1 MAGASPTLPM
11 PFDAGPGDGHCLL
24 IANEFFSPLSALW
37 GTHVNPLPEVVISL
51 GLSCL
56 EVPPVSPLLV
66 KLGLFAWKF
75 FFPVRQETRLQ
86 LYFES
91 NSLQQSFWKT
101 WSSNLPGRA
110 ALGKDQDELLHY
122 ICTLIFYYVSIL
134 SYLWVIAS
142 KRQHN
147 IQLHPGQ
154 EPICCPPHS
163 GLQHEIDDSD
173 WLSLVPCHA
182 ALFFLT
188 AASYFLQ
195 DDSPKCLQKVTS
207 IPDFSGFAPS

>member
-1 MAGASPTLPM
+1 MS
-11 PFDAGPGDGHCLL
+11 
-24 IANEFFSPLSALW
+24 
-37 GTHVNPLPEVVISL
+37 PLPEVVYERHYFRHFLVVFLPWSPIQSL
-51 GLSCL
+51 RK
-56 EVPPVSPLLV
+56 EVCFSFLN
-66 KLGLFAWKF
+66 KSY

-110 ALGKDQDELLHY
+110 ALGKDQDELPHY